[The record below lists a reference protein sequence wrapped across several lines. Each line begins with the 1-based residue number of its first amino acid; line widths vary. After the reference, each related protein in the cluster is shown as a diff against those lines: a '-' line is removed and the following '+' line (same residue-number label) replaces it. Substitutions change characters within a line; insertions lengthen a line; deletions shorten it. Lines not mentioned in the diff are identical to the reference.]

1 MFLACFQRGPLI
13 KGLART
19 LPKTVFFSIAVYCF
33 IITDNSSLDFAFKAH
48 VEEPFYCENNAK
60 SKASSERQMSCV
72 F

>member
-1 MFLACFQRGPLI
+1 MFSLVKQF
-13 KGLART
+13 
-19 LPKTVFFSIAVYCF
+19 TVSYLVHTF
-33 IITDNSSLDFAFKAH
+33 IIFDNSSLDFAFKAH